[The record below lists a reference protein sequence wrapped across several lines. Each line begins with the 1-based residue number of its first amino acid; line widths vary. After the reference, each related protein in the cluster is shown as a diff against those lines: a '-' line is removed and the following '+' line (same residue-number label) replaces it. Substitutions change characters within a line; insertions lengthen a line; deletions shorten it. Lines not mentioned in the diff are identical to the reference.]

1 MFFYII
7 LDLSDE
13 RKINI
18 LHCTL
23 YFVLCTLVCYNK
35 CSLNLI
41 TSVVIFMAKK
51 NTADNTLADNKKAWH
66 DYFIEETYECGIELV
81 GTEVKSIRGGRA
93 NLKDSYAE
101 VRNSEIYA
109 CNIHISPY
117 EHGNI
122 YNVDPLRK
130 RRLLLHKSEI
140 SKLIGYTAQQGYT
153 LVPIAMYLKNRRVK
167 VKLAVAKGKKDYDK
181 RDSLKEKAAKR
192 DIERSMKAR

>member
-1 MFFYII
+1 
-7 LDLSDE
+7 
-13 RKINI
+13 
-18 LHCTL
+18 
-23 YFVLCTLVCYNK
+23 
-35 CSLNLI
+35 
-41 TSVVIFMAKK
+41 MAKK

-192 DIERSMKAR
+192 DIERSMKVR

>member
-1 MFFYII
+1 
-7 LDLSDE
+7 
-13 RKINI
+13 
-18 LHCTL
+18 
-23 YFVLCTLVCYNK
+23 
-35 CSLNLI
+35 
-41 TSVVIFMAKK
+41 MAKK